1 MKSKIILVVSVLLL
15 STALTVL
22 AASQSDAYL
31 IRENAEALSDPAAS
45 YIDVCY
51 RTVIH
56 SINDPINIVVRLCGN
71 PCSFY
76 TVIHCTDKDQCVVS

>member
-22 AASQSDAYL
+22 AASQSDANL

-56 SINDPINIVVRLCGN
+56 SINDPISIVVRLCGN

>member
-22 AASQSDAYL
+22 AASQSDA
-31 IRENAEALSDPAAS
+31 N
-45 YIDVCY
+45 
-51 RTVIH
+51 
-56 SINDPINIVVRLCGN
+56 
-71 PCSFY
+71 Y